1 MFDEKDFSV
10 SMETIVAE
18 LKLKKLYYNEEM
30 DEIKVVCSNVNRP
43 GLVLVGFFEYFDKD
57 RIQIIGKVEQTYL
70 KDMDQNKKK
79 EVLDKLFS
87 SGIPAVIIS
96 RDMEPDEDMLA
107 AAEKYGVPLLSTKD
121 NTSRFMSELIRRLGV
136 WLAPRITRH
145 GVLVEV
151 YGEGMLILGDS
162 GVGKSEAAIELL
174 KRGHRLVA
182 DDAVEIKKVSSET
195 LVGSSPAII
204 KHYIELRGIGIVNVK
219 NIFGMGAVKDTEKID
234 LVVKLEPWKNGF
246 EYDRLG
252 VENEYAEILGVKK
265 PQLTIPVRQ
274 GRNLA
279 VILEVAAMNN
289 RQKRMGY
296 NAADELYQRLNESMG
311 IE

>member
-1 MFDEKDFSV
+1 MAEEKEFSV
-10 SMETIVAE
+10 KVGTVVEE
-18 LKLKKLYYNEEM
+18 FKLKKLYYTEEM
-30 DEIKVVCSNVNRP
+30 DEIEIYCSNVNRP
-43 GLVLVGFFEYFDKD
+43 GLPLVGVFEYFDSQ
-57 RIQIIGKVEQTYL
+57 RIQIIGKVETNYL
-70 KDMDQNKKK
+70 ENLEEGKKR
-79 EVLDKLFS
+79 EILDKFFS
-87 SGIPAVIIS
+87 MGIPAVVITRNMDADPI
-96 RDMEPDEDMLA
+96 MYEM
-107 AAEKYGVPLLSTKD
+107 AEKYGVPLLATEQ
-121 NTSRFMSELIRRLGV
+121 NTSRFLSEIIRRLSV

-151 YGEGMLILGDS
+151 YGEGMLILGES
-162 GVGKSEAAIELL
+162 GVGKSETAIELL

-182 DDAVEIKKVSSET
+182 DDAVEIKKVSEVS
-195 LVGSSPAII
+195 LVGSSPTII

-234 LVVKLEPWKNGF
+234 LVVKLEPWKQGF

-252 VENEYAEILGVKK
+252 IENEYAEILGIKV
-265 PQLTIPVRQ
+265 PQLTIPVSQ

-296 NAADELYQRLNESMG
+296 NAAEELYQRLNENMG
-311 IE
+311 LS